1 MKALSVTEAAK
12 GFSKLVSRVHSHGE
26 RTLLTKGGRP
36 MVEMIPA
43 KSAKTG
49 RALAARW
56 ANRPHLSVKEA
67 GRLER
72 DLAAARRKLPALKSK
87 WD

>member
-1 MKALSVTEAAK
+1 MKTLTITEAAK
-12 GFSKLVSRVHSHGE
+12 SLSKLVSRVHSHGE
-26 RTLLTKGGRP
+26 RTLLTKSGRP
-36 MVEMIPA
+36 LVEMVPA
-43 KSAKTG
+43 KPAKTG

-72 DLAAARRKLPALKSK
+72 DLAAARQALAVQESIPR
-87 WD
+87 